1 MSYIVDRRL
10 NGKDKS
16 SVNRKRFLD
25 RYKKQIREAVSD
37 AATER
42 SITDLDS
49 GETVT
54 IPQRNISE
62 PVFQHGEGGDRSII
76 HTGNKEFVTGDEVQ
90 RPESGGGGSGSGQ
103 ASDSGEGD
111 DEFMFSL
118 SRDEYLDFLFDG
130 LELPNLVKQH
140 LKGTD
145 NFRYKHAGV
154 VSDGNPSKI
163 NIIRSMRTSL
173 SRRMALGGSARK
185 RLKEA
190 KLELQL
196 LLQEDADAEQQAKVE
211 LLEEEIKKL
220 MDRLTRI
227 PYLDTYDLR
236 YNHHVKDPIPS
247 AQAVMF
253 CLMDVSGSMT
263 QSMKEMAKRFYML
276 LYLFLERSYEKT
288 EIVFIRHHTSAKE
301 VDEQEFF
308 YSREAGGTVVSSAL
322 KLMDQIITERY
333 PVDQWNIYGAQAS
346 DGDNWND
353 DSPVCKKFLTEKL
366 LPMSQYFTYVEI
378 MPRTHQ
384 SLWDEYKLVEGT
396 CGDQFAMQEIKSLED
411 IYPVFRELFQRR
423 EL

>member
-16 SVNRKRFLD
+16 SVNRRRFLD

-37 AATER
+37 AASQR
-42 SITDLDS
+42 SITDVES
-49 GETVT
+49 GEQIT

-62 PVFQHGEGGDRSII
+62 PIFQHGDGGDRTII
-76 HTGNKEFVTGDEVQ
+76 HPGNKEFMTGDQLQ
-90 RPESGGGGSGSGQ
+90 RPESGGGGSGTGE
-103 ASDSGEGD
+103 ASDSGEGN

-118 SRDEYLDFLFDG
+118 SREEYLDFLFED
-130 LELPNLVKQH
+130 LELPNLLKQH

-154 VSDGNPSKI
+154 VSQGNPSKI
-163 NIIRSMRTSL
+163 NIVRSMRTSL
-173 SRRMALGGSARK
+173 SRRLALGGSSRARI
-185 RLKEA
+185 KEA
-190 KLELQL
+190 KRELELL
-196 LLQEDADAEQQAKVE
+196 REEEINVE
-211 LLEEEIKKL
+211 RQKAILLLEEEIK
-220 MDRLTRI
+220 RLTERLAGI

-247 AQAVMF
+247 SQAVMF

-263 QSMKEMAKRFYML
+263 QPMKEMAKRFYML

-308 YSREAGGTVVSSAL
+308 YSRETGGTVVSSAL
-322 KLMDQIITERY
+322 RLMDEIITERY

-353 DSPVCKKFLTEKL
+353 DSPVCKKFLTDKL
-366 LPMSQYFTYVEI
+366 LPITQYFTYVEI
-378 MPRTHQ
+378 TPRTHQ
-384 SLWDEYKLVEGT
+384 SLWDQYQLIQQEY
-396 CGDQFAMQEIKSLED
+396 GDRFAMQEIKDLAD
-411 IYPVFRELFQRR
+411 IYPVFRELFHRR
-423 EL
+423 ES